1 MHLSKKI
8 TTLRLSRNY
17 LLTLTENLLLERY
30 LQNSLNKVLQ
40 KGTVKL
46 KEIVLD
52 TDKKQNS
59 V

>member
-17 LLTLTENLLLERY
+17 LLTLTENLLERY